1 MMADIIEIL
10 LFICLILI
18 GVDTMLLA
26 FKNKKNKKD
35 WQVSIFFWKYI
46 DKCNTMCYNYI
57 SKGDDRCEKIKK
69 VGYIY
74 PCGCS
79 LFISNDDWIFGYIG
93 NKGAC
98 IPNYISNIMFLNGTN
113 HQYFN

>member
-35 WQVSIFFWKYI
+35 
-46 DKCNTMCYNYI
+46 
-57 SKGDDRCEKIKK
+57 
-69 VGYIY
+69 
-74 PCGCS
+74 
-79 LFISNDDWIFGYIG
+79 
-93 NKGAC
+93 
-98 IPNYISNIMFLNGTN
+98 
-113 HQYFN
+113 